1 MSIQLYAGSLSLVR
15 RSGVGQAVLHQQ
27 EMLSGAGISST
38 ERFVPEARTVHVNTV
53 LPDAP
58 LAALRAHLAGKKV
71 VYYGHSTEEDF
82 RNSFKGSNL
91 LAPLFRRWIKFC
103 YERGDV
109 VITPTPYSKQLL
121 ESYGIRRPIYALSN
135 GVDTD
140 FFAPSSARRKAF
152 RKKYGIGEQEKA
164 VLSVGHY
171 IARKGLLEFVDMA
184 RKLPNIRFFWFGYTN
199 LDLVPHEIRQAI
211 TEAPPNLVFP
221 GYVDRAEL
229 RDAYCGCDVFAF
241 MSHEETEGIVVLEA
255 LACGIPTVVRD
266 IPVYRDWLTDGI
278 SVCKAKDNW
287 DFLRKVSDLLN
298 GVLPSP
304 AAGGLEVARSRS
316 IPAMGRVL
324 RTIYELEGLPYQSPE
339 EASGRKTAPAH
350 TGRPMAHA

>member
-15 RSGVGQAVLHQQ
+15 RSGVGQAVLHQK
-27 EMLSGAGISST
+27 EMLSAVGVDATDRSAQS
-38 ERFVPEARTVHVNTV
+38 ARTIHINTV

-121 ESYGIRRPIYALSN
+121 ESYGVRRPIYALSN
-135 GVDTD
+135 GVDTE
-140 FFAPSSARRKAF
+140 FFAPSAGRRKAF
-152 RKKYGIGEQEKA
+152 REKYGLGEQEKV

-184 RKLPNIRFFWFGYTN
+184 RKLPDVRFFWFGYTN
-199 LDLVPHEIRQAI
+199 LDLVPQEIRRAI
-211 TEAPPNLVFP
+211 AEAPSNLTFP
-221 GYVDRAEL
+221 GYVGREEL

-255 LACGIPTVVRD
+255 LACGIPTVVRN
-266 IPVYRDWLTDGI
+266 IPVYRDWLTDGV
-278 SVCKAKDNW
+278 SVCKAKDDW
-287 DFLRKVSDLLN
+287 DFLRKVTGLLD
-298 GVLPSP
+298 GSVPSP
-304 AAGGLEVARSRS
+304 AAGGLAVARGRS
-316 IPAMGRVL
+316 IAAMGRIL
-324 RTIYELEGLPYQSPE
+324 RTIYELEGLPYQNE
-339 EASGRKTAPAH
+339 ECARENPQTALAARTSGQ
-350 TGRPMAHA
+350 HA

>member
-1 MSIQLYAGSLSLVR
+1 MSIQLYTGSLFLVR
-15 RSGVGQAVLHQQ
+15 RSGVGQAMLHQR
-27 EMLSGAGISST
+27 EMLSRAGIAST
-38 ERFVPEARTVHVNTV
+38 EHFVPEARTVHINTV

-58 LAALRAHLAGKKV
+58 LTALRAHLAGKKV

-82 RNSFKGSNL
+82 RNSFNGSNL
-91 LAPLFRRWIKFC
+91 VSPLFRRWVKFC

-140 FFAPSSARRKAF
+140 FFVPSPARRKVF
-152 RKKYGIGEQEKA
+152 REKYGVGERESA

-171 IARKGLLEFVDMA
+171 IARKGLLDFVDMA
-184 RKLPNIRFFWFGYTN
+184 RKLPEVRFFWFGYTN
-199 LDLVPHEIRQAI
+199 PRLIPKEIRRAI
-211 TEAPPNLVFP
+211 AEAPSNLIFP
-221 GYVDRAEL
+221 GYVNQDEL

-266 IPVYRDWLTDGI
+266 IPVYRDWLTDGV

-287 DFLRKVSDLLN
+287 EFVRKVSALLD
-298 GVLPSP
+298 GSLLSP
-304 AAGGLEVARSRS
+304 AAGGLEVARSRG
-316 IPAMGRVL
+316 IAAVGQVL
-324 RTIYELEGLPYQSPE
+324 RTIYELEGLPYADPVSRKERPV
-339 EASGRKTAPAH
+339 ASRQ
-350 TGRPMAHA
+350 RV